1 MVILN
6 SQPCTLALNVVV
18 RNLDISEITD
28 FWGKKKYPF
37 MVIDRMQLCNFI
49 RQGKEALLDFK

>member
-1 MVILN
+1 MILN
-6 SQPCTLALNVVV
+6 SQPCTLTLNVVVV

-28 FWGKKKYPF
+28 FWGKKKYLF

>member
-1 MVILN
+1 MILN
-6 SQPCTLALNVVV
+6 SQPCTLTLNVVV

-28 FWGKKKYPF
+28 FWGKKKYLF